1 MNMVAESMDIKITR
15 KTDSGSDKLDWDNL
29 TFGRVFSD
37 HMFVMEYSD
46 GEWTNPEISEYAD
59 LVLSPATSVLHYG
72 QSFFEGMKAY
82 RTSVG
87 EVQLFRPEENAKR
100 FNVSARR
107 MCMPEVP
114 VDVFIESLKSLI
126 EIDKEW
132 VPSKE
137 GCALYVRPFMIA
149 TDPYVGIKPSSTY
162 KFIVFT
168 CPVGAYYSEPVKVK
182 IETEYSRAAKGG
194 TGFAKAAGN
203 YAGALYPAKIAQE
216 KGYGQLIWT
225 DAIEHKYIEE
235 AGTMNVIFQIGDTL
249 ITPVSSDTILD
260 SITRRSVVDIAR
272 DWGYEVEERKVL
284 VSEVIQAI
292 EAGTLTEAF
301 GAGTAAT
308 IAQISLISYDGV
320 DYNLPPVEN
329 RTFSN
334 KVKQELENIKYGKT
348 EDRFNWMLKV

>member
-1 MNMVAESMDIKITR
+1 
-15 KTDSGSDKLDWDNL
+15 
-29 TFGRVFSD
+29 
-37 HMFVMEYSD
+37 
-46 GEWTNPEISEYAD
+46 
-59 LVLSPATSVLHYG
+59 
-72 QSFFEGMKAY
+72 
-82 RTSVG
+82 
-87 EVQLFRPEENAKR
+87 
-100 FNVSARR
+100 
-107 MCMPEVP
+107 MPEVP

-126 EIDKEW
+126 ELDKEW

-162 KFIVFT
+162 KFIIFT

-225 DAIEHKYIEE
+225 DAVEHKYIEE

>member
-1 MNMVAESMDIKITR
+1 MVAETMDIKVSR
-15 KTDSGSDKLDWDNL
+15 KTDSSIAELDWDNL
-29 TFGRVFSD
+29 AFGRVFSD
-37 HMFVMEYSD
+37 HMFVMEYAD
-46 GEWTNPEISEYAD
+46 GEWKNPEVSEYAD
-59 LVLSPATSVLHYG
+59 LKLSPATSVLHYG

-82 RTSVG
+82 RTSDG
-87 EVQLFRPEENAKR
+87 EIQLFRPEENAKR

-126 EIDKEW
+126 EIDKDW
-132 VPSKE
+132 VPNKE
-137 GCALYVRPFMIA
+137 GCSLYVRPFMIA
-149 TDPYVGIKPSSTY
+149 TDPYVGIKPSDTY
-162 KFIVFT
+162 KFMIFT

-203 YAGALYPAKIAQE
+203 YAGALYPAQIAQE

-225 DAIEHKYIEE
+225 DALEHKYIEE

-249 ITPVSSDTILD
+249 ITPKSSDTILA

-272 DWGYEVEERKVL
+272 DWGYKVEERKVL
-284 VSEVIQAI
+284 VSEVIEAI
-292 EAGTLTEAF
+292 ETGNLTEAF

-308 IAQISLISYDGV
+308 IAQISLINYRGV
-320 DYNLPPVEN
+320 DYELPPVEN
-329 RTFSN
+329 REFSN
-334 KVKQELENIKYGKT
+334 KVKQEIEDIKYGKI

>member
-1 MNMVAESMDIKITR
+1 MVAETMDIKISR
-15 KTDSGSDKLDWDNL
+15 KADSGTDRLDWDNL

-46 GEWTNPEISEYAD
+46 GEWKNPEISEYAD
-59 LVLSPATSVLHYG
+59 LKLSPATSVLHYG

-82 RTSVG
+82 RTNDG

-114 VDVFIESLKSLI
+114 IDVFVESLKSLI
-126 EIDKEW
+126 EIDKDW
-132 VPSKE
+132 VPNKD
-137 GCALYVRPFMIA
+137 GCSLYVRPFMIA
-149 TDPYVGIKPSSTY
+149 TDPYVGIKPSGTY

-182 IETEYSRAAKGG
+182 IETEYSRAVKGG

-225 DAIEHKYIEE
+225 DAFEHKYIEE

-249 ITPVSSDTILD
+249 VTPVSSDTILD

-272 DWGYEVEERKVL
+272 DWGYKVEERKVL
-284 VSEVIQAI
+284 VSEVIEAI
-292 EAGTLTEAF
+292 ETGNLTEAF

-308 IAQISLISYDGV
+308 IAQISLISYKGV
-320 DYNLPPVEN
+320 DYELPPVEN
-329 RTFSN
+329 REFSN
-334 KVKQELENIKYGKT
+334 KVKQELENIKYGRI

>member
-1 MNMVAESMDIKITR
+1 MDIKISR
-15 KTDSGSDKLDWDNL
+15 KADSGTDRLDWDNL

-46 GEWTNPEISEYAD
+46 GEWKNPEISEYAD
-59 LVLSPATSVLHYG
+59 LKLSPATSVLHYG

-82 RTSVG
+82 RTNDG

-114 VDVFIESLKSLI
+114 IDVFVESLKSLI
-126 EIDKEW
+126 EIDKDW
-132 VPSKE
+132 VPNKD
-137 GCALYVRPFMIA
+137 GCSLYVRPFMIA
-149 TDPYVGIKPSSTY
+149 TDPYVGIKPSGTY

-182 IETEYSRAAKGG
+182 IETEYSRAVKGG

-225 DAIEHKYIEE
+225 DAFEHKYIEE

-249 ITPVSSDTILD
+249 VTPVSSDTILD

-272 DWGYEVEERKVL
+272 DWGYKVEERKVL
-284 VSEVIQAI
+284 VSEVIEAI
-292 EAGTLTEAF
+292 ETGNLTEAF

-308 IAQISLISYDGV
+308 IAQISLISYKGV
-320 DYNLPPVEN
+320 DYELPPVEN
-329 RTFSN
+329 REFSN
-334 KVKQELENIKYGKT
+334 KVKQELENIKYGRI

>member
-1 MNMVAESMDIKITR
+1 MVAEKMDIKINR
-15 KTDSGSDKLDWDNL
+15 KTESSIDKLDWDNL
-29 TFGRVFSD
+29 AFGRVFSD
-37 HMFVMEYSD
+37 HMFVMEYTD
-46 GEWTNPEISEYAD
+46 GEWKNPEISEYAD
-59 LVLSPATSVLHYG
+59 LKFSPATSVLHYG
-72 QSFFEGMKAY
+72 QSFFEGMKVY
-82 RTSVG
+82 RTIDG
-87 EVQLFRPEENAKR
+87 EVQLFRSEENAKR

-126 EIDKEW
+126 EIDKDW
-132 VPSKE
+132 VPNKD
-137 GCALYVRPFMIA
+137 GCSLYVRPFMIA
-149 TDPYVGIKPSSTY
+149 TDPYVGIKPSDTY
-162 KFIVFT
+162 KFIIFT
-168 CPVGAYYSEPVKVK
+168 CPVAAYYSEPVKVK
-182 IETEYSRAAKGG
+182 IETEYSRAVEGG

-225 DAIEHKYIEE
+225 DAFEHKYIEE

-249 ITPVSSDTILD
+249 ITPISSDTILD

-284 VSEVIQAI
+284 VSEVIEAI
-292 EAGTLTEAF
+292 ETGNLTEAF

-308 IAQISLISYDGV
+308 IAQISLINYKGV
-320 DYNLPPVEN
+320 DYELPPVEN
-329 RTFSN
+329 REFSN
-334 KVKQELENIKYGKT
+334 KVKHEIENIKYGKI

>member
-1 MNMVAESMDIKITR
+1 MVAEKMDIKISR
-15 KTDSGSDKLDWDNL
+15 KTESGIDKLDWDNL
-29 TFGRVFSD
+29 AFGRVFSD
-37 HMFVMEYSD
+37 HMFVMEYTD
-46 GEWTNPEISEYAD
+46 GEWKNPEISEYAD
-59 LVLSPATSVLHYG
+59 LKFSPATSVLHYG

-82 RTSVG
+82 RTIDG

-126 EIDKEW
+126 EIDKDW
-132 VPSKE
+132 VPDKD
-137 GCALYVRPFMIA
+137 GCSLYVRPFMIA
-149 TDPYVGIKPSSTY
+149 TDPYVGIKPSDTY
-162 KFIVFT
+162 KFIIFT
-168 CPVGAYYSEPVKVK
+168 CPVAAYYSEPVKVK
-182 IETEYSRAAKGG
+182 IETEYSRAVKGG

-225 DAIEHKYIEE
+225 DAFEHKYIEE

-249 ITPVSSDTILD
+249 ITPISSDTILA
-260 SITRRSVVDIAR
+260 SITRRSVIDIAR
-272 DWGYEVEERKVL
+272 DWGYKVEERKVL
-284 VSEVIQAI
+284 VSEVIEAI
-292 EAGTLTEAF
+292 ETGKLTEVF

-308 IAQISLISYDGV
+308 IAQISLINYKGV
-320 DYNLPPVEN
+320 DYELPPVES
-329 RTFSN
+329 REFSN
-334 KVKQELENIKYGKT
+334 KVKQEIEDIKYGKI